1 MHGARTD
8 PKPSAAGGFGCCIC
22 GIEINAGDMVVG
34 FKNNNKLGRASW
46 DHVHS
51 EKCAD
56 AYTPPPLA
64 GISEAS
70 ATSRVGK
77 AVSSAW
83 NRLTGGKRKASTAE
97 EWPFLKRAAQLDL
110 SAAQA
115 QEVLEE
121 HGGDE
126 EAAFK
131 AMMEAFAADA
141 VDDLDCGESSISA
154 SNSKNEVNAERAS
167 PSSSDEEITCQP
179 ASLPA
184 FASNDAREAVYDVFS
199 SFVKPLIPKPQ
210 TDGSFKD
217 GRIQRFSTFSCRR
230 RSRSLCREQIV
241 WRT

>member
-1 MHGARTD
+1 
-8 PKPSAAGGFGCCIC
+8 
-22 GIEINAGDMVVG
+22 MVVG

-97 EWPFLKRAAQLDL
+97 EWPFLKRAAQLEF

-141 VDDLDCGESSISA
+141 VDDLDCGESSLSA

-179 ASLPA
+179 TSLPA

-230 RSRSLCREQIV
+230 RSRSLCREQSV